1 MKVDV
6 NAIKSL
12 REMTGAGMM
21 DCKKALEI
29 NDGDLDK
36 AKDWL
41 REKGITTVAKK
52 EGRIAAEGLTFVHV
66 CDGCKRAIILE
77 INCETDF
84 VSKGDIF
91 HGLIEQV
98 AEKILHSG
106 VKTQE
111 EAAAL
116 IQEIM
121 VEATVKIGEKI
132 SFRRFQT
139 IEFSA
144 DEGVGAYIH
153 MGGKISVLIKLNKD
167 DPEAAKGL
175 AMHIAANNP
184 LFISRDLI
192 PAEEIEHETAI
203 QTEVTKNDPKLAD
216 KKPEMVA
223 NIIKGKV
230 AKVLAE
236 STLTEQEYLM
246 VPGQKVGEFLKE
258 KGLQI
263 LVMTRYLVGE
273 GIAKKDNDFASEV
286 MGQIQ

>member
-1 MKVDV
+1 MEVDV

-52 EGRIAAEGLTFVHV
+52 EGRIAAEGLTFVKV
-66 CDGCKRAIILE
+66 CEGCKRAIILE
-77 INCETDF
+77 VNCETDF

-91 HGLIEQV
+91 HALVEEV

-116 IQEIM
+116 TQEMI
-121 VEATVKIGEKI
+121 VEATVKIGEKL
-132 SFRRFQT
+132 SFRRFQLLDYT
-139 IEFSA
+139 PE
-144 DEGVGAYIH
+144 EGIGTYIH

-184 LFISRDLI
+184 LYISRELI

-230 AKVLAE
+230 SKVLAE

-246 VPGQKVGEFLKE
+246 VPGQKVGDFLKE
-258 KGLQI
+258 KGLKI

-273 GIAKKDNDFASEV
+273 GIAKKECDFASEV
-286 MGQIQ
+286 MGQI

>member
-1 MKVDV
+1 
-6 NAIKSL
+6 
-12 REMTGAGMM
+12 MM

-52 EGRIAAEGLTFVHV
+52 EGRIAAEGLTFVKV
-66 CDGCKRAIILE
+66 CEGCKRAIILE
-77 INCETDF
+77 VNCETDF

-91 HGLIEQV
+91 HALVEEV

-116 IQEIM
+116 TQEMI
-121 VEATVKIGEKI
+121 VEATVKIGEKL
-132 SFRRFQT
+132 SFRRFQLLNYT
-139 IEFSA
+139 PE
-144 DEGVGAYIH
+144 EGIGTYIH

-184 LFISRDLI
+184 LYISRELI

-230 AKVLAE
+230 SKVLAE

-246 VPGQKVGEFLKE
+246 VPGQKVGDFLKE
-258 KGLQI
+258 KGLKI

-273 GIAKKDNDFASEV
+273 GIAKKECDFASEV
-286 MGQIQ
+286 MGQI

>member
-1 MKVDV
+1 MKIDV

-52 EGRIAAEGLTFVHV
+52 EGRIAAEGLTFVKV
-66 CDGCKRAIILE
+66 CEGCKRAIILE

-91 HGLIEQV
+91 HALVEEV

-116 IQEIM
+116 TQEMI
-121 VEATVKIGEKI
+121 VEATVKIGEKL
-132 SFRRFQT
+132 SFRRFQLLDYT
-139 IEFSA
+139 PE
-144 DEGVGAYIH
+144 EGIGAYIH

-184 LFISRDLI
+184 LYISRELI

-230 AKVLAE
+230 SKVLAE

-246 VPGQKVGEFLKE
+246 VPGQKVGDFLKE
-258 KGLQI
+258 KGLKI

-273 GIAKKDNDFASEV
+273 GIAKKECDFASEV
-286 MGQIQ
+286 MGQI

>member
-52 EGRIAAEGLTFVHV
+52 EGRIAAEGLTFVKV
-66 CDGCKRAIILE
+66 CEGCKRAIILE

-91 HGLIEQV
+91 HALVEEV

-116 IQEIM
+116 TQEMI
-121 VEATVKIGEKI
+121 VEATVKIGEKL
-132 SFRRFQT
+132 SFRRFQLLDYT
-139 IEFSA
+139 PE
-144 DEGVGAYIH
+144 EGIGTYIH

-184 LFISRDLI
+184 LYISRELI
-192 PAEEIEHETAI
+192 PAKEIEHETAI

-230 AKVLAE
+230 SKVLAE

-246 VPGQKVGEFLKE
+246 VPGQKVGDFLKE
-258 KGLQI
+258 KGLKI

-273 GIAKKDNDFASEV
+273 GIAKKECDFASEV
-286 MGQIQ
+286 MGQI

>member
-52 EGRIAAEGLTFVHV
+52 EGRIAAEGLTFVKV
-66 CDGCKRAIILE
+66 CEGCKRAIILE
-77 INCETDF
+77 VNCETDF

-91 HGLIEQV
+91 HALVEEV

-116 IQEIM
+116 TQEMI
-121 VEATVKIGEKI
+121 VEATVKIGEKL
-132 SFRRFQT
+132 SFRRFQLLDYT
-139 IEFSA
+139 PE
-144 DEGVGAYIH
+144 EGIGAYIH

-184 LFISRDLI
+184 LYISRELI

-230 AKVLAE
+230 SKVLAE

-246 VPGQKVGEFLKE
+246 VPGQKVGDFLKE
-258 KGLQI
+258 KGLKI

-273 GIAKKDNDFASEV
+273 GIAKKECDFASEV
-286 MGQIQ
+286 MGQI

>member
-52 EGRIAAEGLTFVHV
+52 EGRIAAEGLTFVKV
-66 CDGCKRAIILE
+66 CEGCKRAIILE

-91 HGLIEQV
+91 HALVEEV

-116 IQEIM
+116 TQEMI
-121 VEATVKIGEKI
+121 VEATVKIGEKL
-132 SFRRFQT
+132 SFRRFQLLDYT
-139 IEFSA
+139 PE
-144 DEGVGAYIH
+144 EGIGTYIH

-184 LFISRDLI
+184 LYISRELI

-230 AKVLAE
+230 SKVLAE

-246 VPGQKVGEFLKE
+246 VPGQKVGDFLKE
-258 KGLQI
+258 KGLKI

-273 GIAKKDNDFASEV
+273 GIAKKECDFASEV
-286 MGQIQ
+286 MGQI